1 MTPHSTAEK
10 PTAHDPLSHSLWLA
24 LEHTIHRYLMS
35 CAHERWN
42 GAEKATRHI
51 ELCNHYVATF
61 LGGTLEDAMSDH
73 EAAWKAVH
81 DGTQAL
87 TGYLDEVIGFP
98 LDSRPDYDTL
108 APKFFA
114 EFHRLAVAELATSG
128 TSTAGAAQAPDSKLP
143 AQRPRA
149 TVASKI
155 LADFGVQ
162 RAFQALLNDPGQ
174 PACIDVIQAV
184 ISELE
189 MHTQTKPVARDVGRT
204 GDMAPA
210 TQSHMRVML
219 DSENDVCVVIWDD
232 SRGQG
237 AMANIEFCTSHGG
250 GKSPKT
256 RAALIAVMQAMEQD
270 NEQAPHGMYPPRSR

>member
-1 MTPHSTAEK
+1 MTATNNACAPAG
-10 PTAHDPLSHSLWLA
+10 HDPIRHSLWLA
-24 LEHTIHRYLMS
+24 LDHTIHRYLMS
-35 CAHERWN
+35 CAHGRWD

-51 ELCNHYVATF
+51 QLCNHYVATF

-87 TGYLDEVIGFP
+87 TGYMDEVIGFP
-98 LDSRPDYDTL
+98 LETRPDYDVL

-114 EFHRLAVAELATSG
+114 EFHRLAVAELSAFATP
-128 TSTAGAAQAPDSKLP
+128 TTATAQAPDNKPSAQMSK
-143 AQRPRA
+143 A
-149 TVASKI
+149 TEASQI
-155 LADFGVQ
+155 LADFGVR

-189 MHTQTKPVARDVGRT
+189 MLRQPKVLVRDVGRT

-210 TQSHMRVML
+210 TQSHMRITL
-219 DSENDVCVVIWDD
+219 DSENDVCVEVWDN
-232 SRGQG
+232 SRGQE
-237 AMANIEFCTSHGG
+237 ARASIEFCTSHGG

-256 RAALIAVMQAMEQD
+256 RAALIAAMEAMVQD
-270 NEQAPHGMYPPRSR
+270 NEHAPHGMYPPRKK